1 MRRAAG
7 KGGTNSHASSG
18 GPSGLSGASGL
29 SASLKLRDCGVRPD
43 ARRRGR
49 LVRGAEFDAV
59 YRNGRR
65 RSSRQFTVF
74 FASNGLGESRF
85 GMSVGR
91 ALGGAVVRNRI
102 RRRVREILR
111 LDRGEIPSGWDIIV
125 HPRAS
130 VAGAEFAP
138 LREELIALLRNSI
151 PVSAVSQ
158 SGEQGSG
165 GQTPKPGPAS

>member
-1 MRRAAG
+1 MPGGGERCRPGRLTRRA
-7 KGGTNSHASSG
+7 
-18 GPSGLSGASGL
+18 
-29 SASLKLRDCGVRPD
+29 
-43 ARRRGR
+43 
-49 LVRGAEFDAV
+49 EYDAV

-74 FASNGLGESRF
+74 FFANGLGESRY

-102 RRRVREILR
+102 RRRVREMLR

-130 VAGAEFAP
+130 VARAEFTS
-138 LREELIALLRNSI
+138 LREELLALLRNSVAS
-151 PVSAVSQ
+151 PSVPQ
-158 SGEQGSG
+158 SGEQGPG
-165 GQTPKPGPAS
+165 GPKPNPGLA

>member
-7 KGGTNSHASSG
+7 KDGTNSRASNGRPSGPSAASSSLSK
-18 GPSGLSGASGL
+18 PRSGQLE
-29 SASLKLRDCGVRPD
+29 

-49 LVRGAEFDAV
+49 LTRRAEFDAV
-59 YRNGRR
+59 YRHGLR

-74 FASNGLGESRF
+74 FAANGLGVSRF

-91 ALGGAVVRNRI
+91 GLGGAVVRNRI

-111 LDRGEIPSGWDIIV
+111 LDREEIPSGWDIIV

-130 VAGAEFAP
+130 VARAEFAS
-138 LREELIALLRNSI
+138 LQRELLAVLRNSI
-151 PVSAVSQ
+151 PPPSVPS
-158 SGEQGSG
+158 SGEPDRSG
-165 GQTPKPGPAS
+165 REPDPEPAS

>member
-1 MRRAAG
+1 LRRAAE
-7 KGGTNSHASSG
+7 KGATKSRTSSG
-18 GPSGLSGASGL
+18 EPSRPRGVFGPRALHF
-29 SASLKLRDCGVRPD
+29 D
-43 ARRRGR
+43 ARRSGR
-49 LVRGAEFDAV
+49 LTRRAEFDAV

-74 FASNGLGESRF
+74 FAPNGLGESRF

-130 VAGAEFAP
+130 VGAAEFAR
-138 LREELIALLRNSI
+138 LREELLTLLRNSI
-151 PVSAVSQ
+151 PASSVPQ
-158 SGEQGSG
+158 SGVESPG
-165 GQTPKPGPAS
+165 GPAPDPERAS